1 MECRKRGRLGLE
13 PVYRGRENSK
23 GENITYGENITQYD
37 IYIYNIDKESDE
49 RHQIDMIDDMKSGER
64 DQISK
69 SDIDTIKKNMIKEV
83 R

>member
-1 MECRKRGRLGLE
+1 M
-13 PVYRGRENSK
+13 
-23 GENITYGENITQYD
+23 

-64 DQISK
+64 DQISI
-69 SDIDTIKKNMIKEV
+69 SDIDTIQKDMIKEV